1 MRQHTGVGTFIMSA
15 TTTDATHGDILPGD
29 SSLARR
35 LTREIRGEVL
45 FDRASR
51 GRYSTD
57 ASIYQV
63 EPLGVI
69 VPASVDDVAIALS
82 IAREAGIPV
91 LARGGGTS
99 QCGQT
104 VNRALVM
111 DCSKHLRRLL
121 NVDTK
126 AGSVLVE
133 PGITLGAL
141 NTELRQH
148 GMFFPVD
155 PSTHARCTI
164 GGMAGNNSCG
174 SKSIRY
180 GLMADNVRAID
191 AILADGTRHRFGAVP
206 DNLGDKMPARIAD
219 LIQRLRALGISEAE
233 EIAARFPKQ
242 LRRVGGYNIDALTP
256 SARAAGRDN
265 LARLLVGSEGTL
277 AFSAALE
284 LALHPIKPRKM
295 LGICQFPTFRHAMR
309 AARFIVDLDPEAV
322 ELVDRTMID
331 LGRGIPIYRTTIDHM
346 LIGEPD
352 SLLIVEFHGDEDGKL
367 RRQLTDLEELMADL
381 GHPGVVRAIEPGF
394 QADIAAVREA
404 GLNIMMSMKGDGKPV
419 SFIEDCAVDL
429 DDLPDYTERLNQVFE
444 KHDAKGTWYAHASVG
459 CLHVRPVLSMKDP
472 NDVAKMRAVAE
483 ETFALV
489 REYKGSHSGEHGD
502 GLVRSEFHA
511 QMFGERIVHAFET
524 VKDAFDPTGML
535 NPNRIVHP
543 PRMDDR
549 TLFRYAP
556 GYAPTTDFTPKLDW
570 SEHPGPL
577 GGLLGAVEM
586 CNNNGTCRAFDSGVM
601 CPSFRVTRDEQHLT
615 RGRANTLRLAL
626 TGQLGAEAMQSD
638 ALADAMKLCV
648 SCKACRRECPTGIDM
663 AKMKI
668 EVTAARA
675 DRHGISRRDSFIAE
689 LPRFARFMS
698 KVPWLGNA
706 RNAFRPLRHVMER
719 QIGFAASR
727 TLPRWSK
734 TPFRDPEAGG
744 SDGPRGDVMLL
755 ADTFNRY
762 FEPENLR
769 AAVRVLHAAGYGI
782 VMPVVRGR
790 PLCCGRTF
798 LAAGMIDKAREEAR
812 RTIDALA
819 GDMPVLGLEPSCLLT
834 LRDEFRSLLPGTET
848 AALADRAMLLSEF
861 LAKEKP
867 PLSLKPMPDTAHV
880 HGHCHQKSFG
890 AFPDALAM
898 LRRVPELT
906 VKPIASS
913 CCGMA
918 GSFGYQAETQ
928 DVSRAMAE
936 AGLLP
941 AVRAAG
947 PKDYIVADGTS
958 CRHQIRDLSGREAIH
973 SIRLLDRALA

>member
-1 MRQHTGVGTFIMSA
+1 MSA
-15 TTTDATHGDILPGD
+15 SQTEILPGD
-29 SSLARR
+29 STLARR
-35 LTREIRGEVL
+35 LSREIRGEVL

-69 VPASVDDVAIALS
+69 VPRTIDDVAAALT

-91 LARGGGTS
+91 LPRGGGTS

-111 DCSKHLRRLL
+111 DCSKHLRQVLHI
-121 NVDTK
+121 DPD
-126 AGSVLVE
+126 AGSVVVE
-133 PGITLGAL
+133 PGIALGAL
-141 NTELRQH
+141 NSALRQH

-206 DNLGDKMPARIAD
+206 DNLGAEMPARIAD
-219 LIQRLRALGISEAE
+219 LIQRLRVLGASEAE

-256 SARAAGRDN
+256 AARASGREN

-284 LALHPIKPRKM
+284 LTLHPIKPRKM
-295 LGICQFPTFRHAMR
+295 LGICQFPTFRHAME
-309 AARFIVDLDPEAV
+309 AARHIVRLDPEAV

-331 LGRGIPIYRTTIDHM
+331 LGRSIPIYRATIDEM

-352 SLLIVEFHGDEDGKL
+352 SLLIVEFHGHEDGQLRAKL
-367 RRQLTDLEELMADL
+367 RELEELMGDL
-381 GHPGVVRAIEPGF
+381 GHPDVVRAIEPGF

-404 GLNIMMSMKGDGKPV
+404 GLNIMMSMKGAAKPV

-429 DDLPDYTERLNQVFE
+429 DDLADYTERLNAVFE
-444 KHDAKGTWYAHASVG
+444 KHGSKGTWYAHASVG
-459 CLHVRPVLSMKDP
+459 CLHVRPVLNMKDP
-472 NDVAKMRAVAE
+472 TDVATMRAVAE

-502 GLVRSEFHA
+502 GLVRSEFHT
-511 QMFGERIVHAFET
+511 QMFGERIVRAFET

-549 TLFRYAP
+549 SLFRYAP
-556 GYAPTTDFTPKLDW
+556 GYGPVSDFTPKLDW
-570 SEHPGPL
+570 SDHPGPL
-577 GGLLGAVEM
+577 GGMLGAVEM
-586 CNNNGTCRAFDSGVM
+586 CNNNGTCRAFDANVM

-626 TGQLGAEAMQSD
+626 TGQLGADAMASD
-638 ALADAMKLCV
+638 DLAEAMKLCV
-648 SCKACRRECPTGIDM
+648 SCKACRRECPTGVDM

-668 EVTAARA
+668 EVLAARA
-675 DRHGISRRDSFIAE
+675 DRYGLTRRETLIAE
-689 LPRFARFMS
+689 LPRMARIAS
-698 KVPWLGNA
+698 KVPGLASVRWA
-706 RNAFRPLRHVMER
+706 PLRRLMER
-719 QIGFAASR
+719 SFGLSASR
-727 TLPRWSK
+727 SLPEWSSK
-734 TPFRDPEAGG
+734 PFLNREAAAAT
-744 SDGPRGDVMLL
+744 GPRGAVMLL

-769 AAVRVLHAAGYGI
+769 AALRVLSAAGYG
-782 VMPVVRGR
+782 VVIPDAGGR
-790 PLCCGRTF
+790 PLCCGRTY
-798 LAAGMIDKAREEAR
+798 LSAGLVDKARAEAR
-812 RTIDALA
+812 RTMQALA
-819 GDMPVLGLEPSCLLT
+819 GEMPVLGLEPSCLLT
-834 LRDEFRSLLPGTET
+834 LRDEFRSLLPGTE
-848 AALADRAMLLSEF
+848 ADALAGRAMLLSEF
-861 LAKEKP
+861 LTKEKP
-867 PLSLKPMPDTAHV
+867 DLALKPLPGVAHV

-890 AFPDALAM
+890 AFPDALAT
-898 LRRVPELT
+898 LKRVPGLA

-928 DVSRAMAE
+928 DASRAMAE

-941 AVRAAG
+941 AVRAAAAE
-947 PKDYIVADGTS
+947 DIIVADGTS

-973 SIRLLDRALA
+973 SVRLLDRALA